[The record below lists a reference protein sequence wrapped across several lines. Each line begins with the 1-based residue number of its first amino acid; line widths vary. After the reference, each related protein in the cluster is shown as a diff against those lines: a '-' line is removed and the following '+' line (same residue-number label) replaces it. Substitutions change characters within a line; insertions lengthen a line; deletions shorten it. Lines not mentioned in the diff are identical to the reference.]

1 MFQDEKVSLK
11 RLSSLSDGGRRGRK
25 RKKPEK
31 HTSYSTNDDVTNGGE
46 AGDDVTTR
54 QSTPSSDSN
63 DGSSDPPQTNQQV
76 AATGG
81 SIFSLPQAK
90 QDIANRILD
99 HFRDFSKRTNH
110 EQGDLNGDAPNLLNL
125 QMQLAKR
132 KLEAMKSYGSMN
144 YNTYLDPTN
153 VVGSNGIIPERTM
166 RQNNWA
172 LKVEI

>member
-1 MFQDEKVSLK
+1 MK

-31 HTSYSTNDDVTNGGE
+31 HTSYAADV
-46 AGDDVTTR
+46 AGDTTARETPEEGTR
-54 QSTPSSDSN
+54 QSTPSVDSN
-63 DGSSDPPQTNQQV
+63 DGNMDSDPPPAT
-76 AATGG
+76 AAG
-81 SIFSLPQAK
+81 IFNLPQAK

-99 HFRDFSKRTNH
+99 HFRDFSKRTSN
-110 EQGDLNGDAPNLLNL
+110 EQGDISGETPNLLNL

-132 KLEAMKSYGSMN
+132 KLEAMKNYGMN
-144 YNTYLDPTN
+144 NYSSYLDPTN

-172 LKVEI
+172 LKVKINTFC